1 MMSRQ
6 IGIAGMLLLAVGIFA
21 GAGMEDA
28 ALSGYM
34 TKSLTVQENKN
45 EEKIPEIKVP
55 EIKVPEFKKEDV
67 YGDSEK
73 MAVI

>member
-1 MMSRQ
+1 MSRQ

-34 TKSLTVQENKN
+34 TKSLAVQENKN
-45 EEKIPEIKVP
+45 EENTKQKPDQI
-55 EIKVPEFKKEDV
+55 FFL
-67 YGDSEK
+67 
-73 MAVI
+73 